1 MKKDIEIERY
11 DIPKVDVYKTDGT
24 FYGTFHNSH
33 ECDMFRI
40 KMLENDMTD
49 DYYFVWNGIKIRVN
63 SNGQMDKYP
72 KYMYDKISYDFYTL
86 QRVRK
91 EKLEKR
97 TEN

>member
-11 DIPKVDVYKTDGT
+11 EIPKVDVYKTDGT
-24 FYGTFHNSH
+24 FYGTFYNDH

-49 DYYFVWNGIKIRVN
+49 DYYFMWNGIKITLN
-63 SNGQMDKYP
+63 SNAEMSHYP
-72 KYMYDKISYDFYTL
+72 KHMYDKTLYDFQKL
-86 QRVRK
+86 FKLRK
-91 EKLEKR
+91 EKIQKR